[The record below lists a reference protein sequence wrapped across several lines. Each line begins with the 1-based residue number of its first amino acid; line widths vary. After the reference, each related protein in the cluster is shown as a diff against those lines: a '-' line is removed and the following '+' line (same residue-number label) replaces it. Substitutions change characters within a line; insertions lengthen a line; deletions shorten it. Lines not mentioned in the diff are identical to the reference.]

1 MDLVI
6 LYFSDKYKGYFHDI
20 YNAIKKKEYI
30 QLEELEKIKLKKK
43 TKEIEAITI
52 IDDDYPDSLK
62 SIVCP
67 PFVIYYKGNKNLL
80 KKEGMILTGDF
91 NNENIE
97 RFLNEA
103 MNEISKNHVLI
114 TNYWKGIDE
123 KIVNFFIENKKDI
136 ILVSPNGLDNPYFVN
151 SLPSIENSEN
161 ILIISEYPNGVN
173 LNKKRLVNR
182 NRLTVGLS
190 KALVIASSNKE
201 SKIQSLV
208 NFALEQGKD
217 IFCYPG
223 LQDELD
229 GNNLLI
235 QDGATLITSIKDKI

>member
-6 LYFSDKYKGYFHDI
+6 LYFSNKYKGYFHDI

-52 IDDDYPDSLK
+52 IDDDYPESLK
-62 SIVCP
+62 SIICP

-80 KKEGMILTGDF
+80 KKEGIILTGDF
-91 NNENIE
+91 TNENID

-103 MNEISKNHVLI
+103 MNEISKNHVLV
-114 TNYWKGIDE
+114 TNYSKGIDE
-123 KIVNFFIENKKDI
+123 KIVDFFINSKKDI
-136 ILVSPNGLDNPYFVN
+136 ILVSPNGLDNPFFAN
-151 SLPSIENSEN
+151 SLSSIEDNEN
-161 ILIISEYPNGVN
+161 VLIISEYPSGVN
-173 LNKKRLVNR
+173 LNKRRLINR
-182 NRLTVGLS
+182 NRLTTGLS
-190 KALVIASSNKE
+190 KALIIASSNKE

-217 IFCYPG
+217 VFCYPG
-223 LQDELD
+223 LQNESD

-235 QDGATLITSIKDKI
+235 QEGATMITSIKDKI